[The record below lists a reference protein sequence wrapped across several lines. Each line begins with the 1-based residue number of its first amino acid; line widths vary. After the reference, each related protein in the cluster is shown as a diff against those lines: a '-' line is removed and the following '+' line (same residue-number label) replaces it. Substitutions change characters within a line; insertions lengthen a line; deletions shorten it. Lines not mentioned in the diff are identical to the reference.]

1 LCGGNVVGRAERSPP
16 CFGASRPPHWGRAAP
31 TCTEEREIDGLLVG
45 MPGDLFE
52 VKRQAQA
59 GTLGDRAMKRRVP
72 ANCRNR
78 CF

>member
-1 LCGGNVVGRAERSPP
+1 
-16 CFGASRPPHWGRAAP
+16 
-31 TCTEEREIDGLLVG
+31 

-59 GTLGDRAMKRRVP
+59 GTLGDRDMKRRVL
-72 ANCRNR
+72 ANCGNR